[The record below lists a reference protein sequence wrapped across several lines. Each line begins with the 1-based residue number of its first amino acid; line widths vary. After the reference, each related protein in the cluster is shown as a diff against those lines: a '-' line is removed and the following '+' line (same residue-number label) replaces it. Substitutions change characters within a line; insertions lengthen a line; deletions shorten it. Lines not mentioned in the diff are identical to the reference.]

1 MQAAATTCYA
11 AAHPRLAG
19 VSGRYFADCNE
30 AAPSPAA
37 TSAPEAARLWRAS
50 EAMICCATQHG
61 SNASTTTTSA
71 PILVVPDR
79 NI

>member
-19 VSGRYFADCNE
+19 VSGHYFADCNE
-30 AAPSPAA
+30 ALPSPAA
-37 TSAPEAARLWRAS
+37 ASRRQAARLWEAS
-50 EAMICCATQHG
+50 EAMISGGGIPVLQ
-61 SNASTTTTSA
+61 
-71 PILVVPDR
+71 LQPDR